1 MMRKHP
7 VRTAALA
14 IAAALALSACGKSD
28 DSAATQA
35 NTDVQAIKDAET
47 KMQAGFKDKNVEQV
61 VAFYASSASFF
72 APGQTPSKGADVLR
86 YVFRQMLG
94 DPAAALSFQ
103 ADRVEVSAAGDLGYS
118 RGSFEQTA
126 TDPTSKK
133 PVTVKG
139 SYVTVFKKTANGS
152 WKAIEDIITPTKP
165 AAGTVTATTPAPP
178 PSGADP
184 TADAAALKALETQWL
199 AAFKARDPAKIAS
212 FYAPDAT
219 AMQPD
224 LPVMNGPAA
233 IQAGLTEA
241 FKDPAFAVEFAAET
255 AMVAQSGDLGYTRGT
270 FTGAST
276 DPATKQPVKGQGYYV
291 TVWRRQADGGWKAVQ
306 DINAPGIF
314 PATPAK

>member
-118 RGSFEQTA
+118 RLYSVPVSEILLPRLGSTLLLTGTA
-126 TDPTSKK
+126 F
-133 PVTVKG
+133 VLG
-139 SYVTVFKKTANGS
+139 MA
-152 WKAIEDIITPTKP
+152 
-165 AAGTVTATTPAPP
+165 
-178 PSGADP
+178 
-184 TADAAALKALETQWL
+184 L
-199 AAFKARDPAKIAS
+199 AARPASRGAARLS
-212 FYAPDAT
+212 GSVRLLTTRT
-219 AMQPD
+219 AM
-224 LPVMNGPAA
+224 LGLR
-233 IQAGLTEA
+233 AGRSRL
-241 FKDPAFAVEFAAET
+241 
-255 AMVAQSGDLGYTRGT
+255 
-270 FTGAST
+270 
-276 DPATKQPVKGQGYYV
+276 
-291 TVWRRQADGGWKAVQ
+291 
-306 DINAPGIF
+306 
-314 PATPAK
+314 